1 MNFYASS
8 NYVNRK
14 SATEREISQF
24 FFFFFFGHI
33 NLQQRCTFGKIKQ
46 KKNWTGSNFVCG
58 FVGEITAYS
67 FFL

>member
-1 MNFYASS
+1 MQAQTMLIGSLPLRGKFHSS
-8 NYVNRK
+8 F
-14 SATEREISQF
+14 S
-24 FFFFFFGHI
+24 FFFFGHI